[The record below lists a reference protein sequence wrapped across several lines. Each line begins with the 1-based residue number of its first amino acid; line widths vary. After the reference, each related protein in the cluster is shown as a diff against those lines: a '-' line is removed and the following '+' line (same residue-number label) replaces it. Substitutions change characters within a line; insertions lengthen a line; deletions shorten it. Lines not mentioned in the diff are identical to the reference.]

1 MLNFFNE
8 ILSNNEIIGSN
19 LGYKYVNIAGKMVY
33 IMGYKEIVIFTSDVM
48 SFKLSGKKVLSVKGV
63 DLSLKEMDGEIAII
77 CGSISVVEVIG

>member
-33 IMGYKEIVIFTSDVM
+33 IMGYKDIVTFTSDIM

-63 DLSLKEMDGEIAII
+63 DLSLKEMDGEIALI